1 MKRRSWLW
9 FIVAAILAIAAGVL
23 AIVILSQ
30 VDDTGQEG
38 PAQQQPQRLVVVAR
52 VPIAADTFIRTDYV
66 TLVERDE
73 IPSGAATEV
82 SAVDGALTLQNI
94 AQGEVIRM
102 QDIQVISD
110 TTRVRISIGDD
121 RLAVVLP
128 ANDVLSQ
135 WGAVL
140 RGDHVDVLFSLDVI
154 LETPMY
160 PEQLILLGQEEAIHN
175 VERDQSFDHASV
187 LALQN
192 LEVLEILREPQSPQE
207 AEAAE
212 EGQAAPRRTALLLKV
227 DPQDAVVLKYLR
239 DSVATIDLALR
250 KADNEAL
257 FNVQPVNI
265 NYLMLRYGIVL
276 PQPLE

>member
-23 AIVILSQ
+23 AIVALTRATEDETP
-30 VDDTGQEG
+30 VA
-38 PAQQQPQRLVVVAR
+38 PVKQQLVVVAR
-52 VPIAADTFIRTDYV
+52 NPIAADSIIGTDNV
-66 TLVERDE
+66 TLAERDE
-73 IPSGAATEV
+73 IPSGAATEPGTV
-82 SAVDGALTLQNI
+82 VGAIALQDI
-94 AQGEVIRM
+94 AQGEVIKI
-102 QDIQVISD
+102 QDIRIISD
-110 TTRVRISIGDD
+110 TERVRIELSDD
-121 RLAVVLP
+121 KLAIVLP

-140 RGDHVDVLFSLDVI
+140 RGDHVDLLFSLDII

-160 PEQLILLGQEEAIHN
+160 PEQLIMIGQEEAIHN
-175 VERDQSFDHASV
+175 IVRDQSFDKASV

-192 LEVLEILREPQSPQE
+192 LEVLDIIQEPQSPQE
-207 AEAAE
+207 TE
-212 EGQAAPRRTALLLKV
+212 EGQVAPRATALLLKI

-239 DSVATIDLALR
+239 DSVATIDVALR
-250 KADNEAL
+250 GADNETL

>member
-23 AIVILSQ
+23 AIVALTQATESETS
-30 VDDTGQEG
+30 VA
-38 PAQQQPQRLVVVAR
+38 PVKQQLVVVAR
-52 VPIAADTFIRTDYV
+52 NPIAADSIIRTDNV
-66 TLVERDE
+66 TLAERDE

-82 SAVDGALTLQNI
+82 GTVVGAIALQNI
-94 AQGEVIRM
+94 AQGEVIKI
-102 QDIQVISD
+102 QDIRIISD
-110 TTRVRISIGDD
+110 TERVRISIGDD
-121 RLAVVLP
+121 QLAVILP
-128 ANDVLSQ
+128 ANDVLSK

-140 RGDHVDVLFSLDVI
+140 RGDHVDVLFSLDTI

-160 PEQLILLGQEEAIHN
+160 PEQLIMIGQEEAIHN
-175 VERDQSFDHASV
+175 VTRDQSFDNASV

-192 LEVLEILREPQSPQE
+192 LEVLDIIREPQSPQE
-207 AEAAE
+207 TE
-212 EGQAAPRRTALLLKV
+212 EGQTAPRATALLLKI

-250 KADNEAL
+250 GAENETL

>member
-9 FIVAAILAIAAGVL
+9 FIVAAILAVAAGVL
-23 AIVILSQ
+23 AIVILSRE
-30 VDDTGQEG
+30 VEPTT
-38 PAQQQPQRLVVVAR
+38 PPSAAQPQQLVVVAR
-52 VPIAADTFIRTDYV
+52 NPIAADSIIRTDNV
-66 TLVERDE
+66 TLTERDD
-73 IPSGAATEV
+73 IPSGAATD
-82 SAVDGALTLQNI
+82 VDTVVGAIALQDI
-94 AQGEVIRM
+94 AEGVIVKM

-110 TTRVRISIGDD
+110 TTRVRLQIGDES
-121 RLAVVLP
+121 LAVVLP
-128 ANDVLSQ
+128 ANDILSQ

-160 PEQLILLGQEEAIHN
+160 PEDYIAIGQEEMIANI
-175 VERDQSFDHASV
+175 ERDQSMDNASV

-192 LEVLEILREPQSPQE
+192 LEVLDIIQEPQSPEQ

-212 EGQAAPRRTALLLKV
+212 EGQTAPRRTALLLKIS
-227 DPQDAVVLKYLR
+227 PQDAVVLKYLR
-239 DSVATIDLALR
+239 DSVAQIDVALR
-250 KADNEAL
+250 KADNETL

>member
-9 FIVAAILAIAAGVL
+9 FIVAAILAVAAGVL
-23 AIVILSQ
+23 AIVILSRE
-30 VDDTGQEG
+30 VEPTT
-38 PAQQQPQRLVVVAR
+38 PPSAAQPQRLVVVAR
-52 VPIAADTFIRTDYV
+52 NPIAADSIIRTDNV
-66 TLVERDE
+66 TLTERDD
-73 IPSGAATEV
+73 IPSGAATD
-82 SAVDGALTLQNI
+82 VDTVVGAIALQDI
-94 AQGEVIRM
+94 AEGVIVKM

-110 TTRVRISIGDD
+110 TTRVRLQIGDES
-121 RLAVVLP
+121 LAVVLP
-128 ANDVLSQ
+128 ANDILSQ

-160 PEQLILLGQEEAIHN
+160 PEDYIAIGQEEMIANI
-175 VERDQSFDHASV
+175 ERDQSMDNASV

-192 LEVLEILREPQSPQE
+192 LEVLDIIQEPQSPEQ

-212 EGQAAPRRTALLLKV
+212 EGQAAPRRTALLLKIS
-227 DPQDAVVLKYLR
+227 PQDAVVLKYLR
-239 DSVATIDLALR
+239 DSVAQIDVALR
-250 KADNEAL
+250 KADNETL

>member
-9 FIVAAILAIAAGVL
+9 FVVAAILAILAGVL
-23 AIVILSQ
+23 AIVILSREAEAPTTASQ
-30 VDDTGQEG
+30 
-38 PAQQQPQRLVVVAR
+38 AQQQQLVVVAR
-52 VPIAADTFIRTDYV
+52 NPIAVDSIIRTDNV
-66 TLVERDE
+66 TLAERDE

-82 SAVDGALTLQNI
+82 GTVVGAIARQDI
-94 AQGEVIRM
+94 AQGEVIKM
-102 QDIQVISD
+102 QDIEVISD
-110 TTRVRISIGDD
+110 TTRVRLAIGDES
-121 RLAVVLP
+121 LAVVLP

-160 PEQLILLGQEEAIHN
+160 PEQLIMIGQEEAIHN
-175 VERDQSFDHASV
+175 IQRDQSFDNASV
-187 LALQN
+187 LGLQN
-192 LEVLEILREPQSPQE
+192 LEVLDIIQEPQSPQE
-207 AEAAE
+207 AEE
-212 EGQAAPRRTALLLKV
+212 EGEPAPRRTALLLKIA
-227 DPQDAVVLKYLR
+227 PQDAVVLKYLR
-239 DSVATIDLALR
+239 DSVARIDLALR
-250 KADNEAL
+250 TADNETL

>member
-9 FIVAAILAIAAGVL
+9 FIVAAILAVAAGVL
-23 AIVILSQ
+23 AIVILSREAE
-30 VDDTGQEG
+30 T
-38 PAQQQPQRLVVVAR
+38 PTTQPQTQPQQLVVVAR
-52 VPIAADTFIRTDYV
+52 NPIAVDSIIRTDNV
-66 TLVERDE
+66 TLAERDE

-82 SAVDGALTLQNI
+82 GTVVGAIALQDI

-102 QDIQVISD
+102 QDVEIISD
-110 TTRVRISIGDD
+110 TTRVRLAIGDES
-121 RLAVVLP
+121 LAVVLP

-140 RGDHVDVLFSLDVI
+140 RGDHVDVLFSLDII

-160 PEQLILLGQEEAIHN
+160 PEEFIAIGQEEAIAN
-175 VERDQSFDHASV
+175 IERDQSMDNASV

-192 LEVLEILREPQSPQE
+192 LEVLDIIQEPQSPQE
-207 AEAAE
+207 AAEGEEA
-212 EGQAAPRRTALLLKV
+212 QAAPRRTALLLKIA
-227 DPQDAVVLKYLR
+227 PQDAVVLKYLR
-239 DSVATIDLALR
+239 DSVAQIDLALR
-250 KADNEAL
+250 NAENETL